1 MKKRKKKRISAGG
14 IFFTII
20 IVFLSLILVGQ
31 GIYIMSEMKDSD
43 RLYYADEDDYIRNVT
58 YEDYYRVL
66 SDAID
71 DCYPDTKHTETEKEI
86 RALGYYYEAATLYKA
101 YTTAGDQI
109 SAENRRAFRAQLSEI
124 DINAGTFCKEIN
136 PSCHSTFLKK

>member
-14 IFFTII
+14 IF
-20 IVFLSLILVGQ
+20 L
-31 GIYIMSEMKDSD
+31 SEMKDSD

-71 DCYPDTKHTETEKEI
+71 DCYPDTNHTETEKEI

-109 SAENRRAFRAQLSEI
+109 SAEKQHARMERFRTEAGSYADETTRIDELLELS
-124 DINAGTFCKEIN
+124 
-136 PSCHSTFLKK
+136 

>member
-66 SDAID
+66 L
-71 DCYPDTKHTETEKEI
+71 P
-86 RALGYYYEAATLYKA
+86 GY
-101 YTTAGDQI
+101 
-109 SAENRRAFRAQLSEI
+109 
-124 DINAGTFCKEIN
+124 
-136 PSCHSTFLKK
+136 

>member
-1 MKKRKKKRISAGG
+1 MKRRKKKRISAGG

-71 DCYPDTKHTETEKEI
+71 DCYPDTNHTETEKEI

-109 SAENRRAFRAQLSEI
+109 SAEKQHARMERYRTEAGNYADETTRIDELLELS
-124 DINAGTFCKEIN
+124 
-136 PSCHSTFLKK
+136 